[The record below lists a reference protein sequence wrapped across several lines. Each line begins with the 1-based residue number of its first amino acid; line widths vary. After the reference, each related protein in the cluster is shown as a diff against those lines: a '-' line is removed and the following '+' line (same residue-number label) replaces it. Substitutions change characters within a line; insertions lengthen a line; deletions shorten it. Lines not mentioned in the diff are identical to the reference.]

1 MINISHLKKTRY
13 IPRKIPTDVSGLMFV
28 DGKPQI
34 SRDRE
39 SKMSKKL
46 WGGRFTSDTNEMVN
60 TFNSSIHFDK
70 RLWREDIQGSIAYC
84 KMLGKRGII
93 SDDEAK
99 KILSALQE
107 IYSEIEKGT
116 FIFDESSED
125 IHTLIEKALIHKTG
139 TLGEMIHTGRSR
151 NDQIALDTRLF
162 IKNSTGNI
170 LQLIR
175 EFQLS
180 LIEIAEK
187 NQDLIMP
194 GYTHLQRAQPVLL
207 AHHLLAYYEM
217 TKRDTQRYEEALK
230 RTNVLPLGSAA
241 LAGTTFNIDREF
253 LANELNLQRITANSM
268 DAVSDRDFMLEFIF
282 ISAILM
288 MHLSRL
294 CEELIIWSTQEFD
307 FIEISDSFA
316 TGSSIMPQKKN
327 PDIPELIRGKTGRV
341 YGHLISLLTTMKGL
355 PLTYNKDMQEDK
367 EPLFDTV
374 DTVEKSLSIFS
385 LLLREIDFK
394 KENLKKAT
402 ESGYLVATD
411 LADYLVTKGMTFRK
425 AHHIVGDMILSAQ
438 KKNKELHQLD
448 LYEMKHFSSLI
459 ENDVYGWLDPASCIE
474 RRDIKGGT
482 GPKEVK
488 KALRKAKKELQS

>member
-1 MINISHLKKTRY
+1 
-13 IPRKIPTDVSGLMFV
+13 
-28 DGKPQI
+28 
-34 SRDRE
+34 
-39 SKMSKKL
+39 MSEKL
-46 WGGRFTSDTNEMVN
+46 WGGRFTSDTHNMAD
-60 TFNSSIHFDK
+60 TFNSSLQFDK

-84 KMLGKRGII
+84 KMLGKQGIV
-93 SDDEAK
+93 SEDQAK
-99 KILSALQE
+99 KVLSALQE
-107 IYSEIEKGT
+107 IYSEIEKGK
-116 FIFDESSED
+116 FVFDESAED

-139 TLGEMIHTGRSR
+139 ALGEMIHTGRSR
-151 NDQIALDTRLF
+151 NDQIALDLRLF
-162 IKNSTGNI
+162 VKNSTENI
-170 LQLIR
+170 LQLLR

-180 LIEIAEK
+180 LIELAEK

-217 TKRDTQRYEEALK
+217 TKRDTHRYENALK

-241 LAGTTFNIDREF
+241 LAGTTFNIDRTF
-253 LANELNLQRITANSM
+253 LSKELKMESITANSM
-268 DAVSDRDFMLEFIF
+268 DAVSDRDFILEFIF
-282 ISAILM
+282 NSALLM

-341 YGHLISLLTTMKGL
+341 YGHLMALLTTMKGL
-355 PLTYNKDMQEDK
+355 PLTYNKDIQEDK

-385 LLLREIDFK
+385 LLLGEIDFK

-438 KKNKELHQLD
+438 KDNKELHQLD
-448 LYEMKHFSSLI
+448 LHEMKHFSSLI
-459 ENDVYGWLDPASCIE
+459 ESDIYTWLDPASCIE
-474 RRDIKGGT
+474 RRNIKGGT

-488 KALRKAKKELQS
+488 QTLNKVKKELKSYI